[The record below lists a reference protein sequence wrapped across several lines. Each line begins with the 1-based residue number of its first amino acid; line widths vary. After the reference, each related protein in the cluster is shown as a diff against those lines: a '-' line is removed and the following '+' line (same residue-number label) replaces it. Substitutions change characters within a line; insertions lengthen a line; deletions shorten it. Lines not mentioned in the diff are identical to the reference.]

1 MVLEV
6 TYIVTLAVFIG
17 YMNNSNLPLY
27 KSAFTWRLGV
37 FIFQF

>member
-1 MVLEV
+1 
-6 TYIVTLAVFIG
+6 
-17 YMNNSNLPLY
+17 MNNSNLPLY

>member
-1 MVLEV
+1 
-6 TYIVTLAVFIG
+6 
-17 YMNNSNLPLY
+17 MNNSNIALY